1 MVADILISLQQTIG
15 QRMQEAKSNQ
25 SYVAQLNAQGVNKI
39 LEKIIEETGE
49 LILAAKDYHAQP
61 SAQAKQEVIAELAD
75 TFFHTLVLLGNLDI
89 DIQDIYQELARRN
102 GISGITEKLQR
113 KNTT

>member
-1 MVADILISLQQTIG
+1 MVTDILISLQQTIK
-15 QRMQEAKSNQ
+15 QRMQESTSTE
-25 SYVAQLNAQGVNKI
+25 SYVAQLNAQGINKI

-61 SAQAKQEVIAELAD
+61 SAHTKQEVIAELAD
-75 TFFHTLVLLGNLDI
+75 TFFHTLVLLGKLDI

-113 KNTT
+113 NSIT